1 MSLKQKKMHKTEK
14 KRISVP
20 ISFDEDTIKVNEV
33 TNLEPEFYCC
43 SNPTNTGGNKISLR
57 NYNKTHNLSQNPSG
71 PPTRHNS
78 TDSVKT
84 ESQEVSIIHDNII
97 LSMPIGI
104 NDCYSL
110 SDVSDFDLE

>member
-33 TNLEPEFYCC
+33 TILEPEFYCC

-97 LSMPIGI
+97 YADW
-104 NDCYSL
+104 N
-110 SDVSDFDLE
+110 